1 MSKTLIIMRG
11 LPGSGKSTRARE
23 LQEKGVIHST
33 DTYFTHPST
42 GEYKFDFEKAKDY
55 HQNNLEAAIESMQAR
70 ISPVIIDNT
79 NVQRWEFQKYL
90 DAADEF
96 GYDVKIETLDPTNYS
111 EDFIKEL
118 AERQK
123 KTHNVPE
130 QVIIDMLKRW
140 ED

>member
-1 MSKTLIIMRG
+1 MNKTLIIMRG

-23 LQEKGVIHST
+23 LQGEGVIHAT
-33 DTYFTHPST
+33 DSYLTDPNT
-42 GEYKFDFEKAKDY
+42 GEYKFDPEKIKDY
-55 HQNNLEAAIESMQAR
+55 HRQNLEDAIKSMEAG

-79 NVQRWEFQKYL
+79 NVQKWEFEKYL
-90 DAADEF
+90 DAAEVN
-96 GYDVKIETLDPTNYS
+96 GYDVKFETLDPTNYS
-111 EDFIKEL
+111 EDFIREL

>member
-33 DTYFTHPST
+33 DTYFTDPST
-42 GEYKFDFEKAKDY
+42 CEYKFDFEKAKDY
-55 HQNNLEAAIESMQAR
+55 HQNNLEAAIESMQAG

-123 KTHNVPE
+123 NTHNVPE

>member
-1 MSKTLIIMRG
+1 MIFSK
-11 LPGSGKSTRARE
+11 E
-23 LQEKGVIHST
+23 LHINRQTFNLHLEKGSENSLCPDPEKEESIRIIK
-33 DTYFTHPST
+33 
-42 GEYKFDFEKAKDY
+42 YKFDPEKIKDY
-55 HQNNLEAAIESMQAR
+55 HRQNLEDAIKSMEAG

-79 NVQRWEFQKYL
+79 NVQKWEFEKYL
-90 DAADEF
+90 DAAEVN
-96 GYDVKIETLDPTNYS
+96 GYDVKFETLDPTNYS
-111 EDFIKEL
+111 EDFIREL

>member
-1 MSKTLIIMRG
+1 MNKTLIIMRG

-23 LQEKGVIHST
+23 LQGEGVIHAT
-33 DTYFTHPST
+33 DSYLTDPNT
-42 GEYKFDFEKAKDY
+42 GEYKFDPEKIKDY
-55 HQNNLEAAIESMQAR
+55 HQQNLEDAIKSMEAG

-79 NVQRWEFQKYL
+79 NVQKWEFEKYL
-90 DAADEF
+90 DAAEVN
-96 GYDVKIETLDPTNYS
+96 GYDVKFETLDPTNYS
-111 EDFIKEL
+111 EDFIREL

>member
-33 DTYFTHPST
+33 DTYFTNPLT
-42 GEYKFDFEKAKDY
+42 GEYKFDFEKTKEY
-55 HQNNLEAAIESMQAR
+55 HQNNLEDAIESMEAG

-79 NVQRWEFQKYL
+79 NTQRWEFQKYL
-90 DAADEF
+90 DAAEEF

-111 EDFIKEL
+111 EDFTKEL

>member
-1 MSKTLIIMRG
+1 M
-11 LPGSGKSTRARE
+11 
-23 LQEKGVIHST
+23 
-33 DTYFTHPST
+33 
-42 GEYKFDFEKAKDY
+42 YKFDFEKTKEY
-55 HQNNLEAAIESMQAR
+55 HQNNLEAAIKSMEAG

-79 NVQRWEFQKYL
+79 NTQRWEFQKYL
-90 DAADEF
+90 DAAEEF